1 MESKNS
7 ESRNKKLRNKYERIM
22 LPVGRAIAKT
32 GLTPN
37 QITLIAFIIGLVP
50 IYFGYVRNFKWLVI
64 TFIIA
69 VIFDVLDGN
78 VARATGKTTRFG
90 KVLDHTVDRYVEF
103 SLILALTIGGYLDG
117 RIAVFSLFGMLMPS
131 YIRGKGEAECK
142 VEGAGVG
149 FYERK
154 EKIITIL
161 VGLIA
166 FWLGYYQ
173 EFIINLAVFITGLMS
188 HITALQRLIFY
199 RKNCAR

>member
-1 MESKNS
+1 MRDKNS
-7 ESRNKKLRNKYERIM
+7 RSKNKKLREKYERFM
-22 LPVGRAIAKT
+22 LPVGRAVAKV

-37 QITLIAFIIGLVP
+37 QITLIAFILGLIP
-50 IYFGYVRNFKWLVI
+50 IYFGYIRNFKWLVI
-64 TFIIA
+64 TFVIA

-78 VARATGKTTRFG
+78 VARALGKATRFG

-103 SLILALTIGGYLDG
+103 FLILALTIGGYLDAK
-117 RIAVFSLFGMLMPS
+117 IAVFSIFGMLMPS

-161 VGLIA
+161 VGLIT
-166 FWLGYYQ
+166 FWLGYYR
-173 EFIINLAVFITGLMS
+173 EFIINLTVFITGLMS
-188 HITALQRLIFY
+188 HITAFQRLVYY
-199 RKNCAR
+199 RKNCKE